1 MTDRLLPDRSETVFT
16 DAKAALS
23 PAEAVAEANRC
34 LFCSDAPCMNACP
47 THIDVAQ
54 FIRKIATNNLTGSAR
69 TIFDANILGASCAR
83 VCPVE
88 VLCAGACVMHQ
99 LHREPIA
106 IGKLQRFATD
116 AAVKAGTRFFEAGKD
131 TGKSVGL
138 IGAGPASLACAH
150 ELRRA
155 GHRCTIY
162 EKSSHVGGL
171 NVSGVAPHKMRAD
184 KGLEEANWVLGIG
197 GIEVQKNT
205 TIGKDVSFQELEKR
219 HDAVF
224 VGVGLGPDSAMNVP
238 GENLAGVSGAVAWIE
253 KLKLGKVDAASLKH
267 CVIIGGGNTA
277 IDAVREARTLGIPHV
292 TLVYRGNQSVMS
304 GYQHEW
310 EEAQLQGAQAEWHTV
325 PVAFEGAGK
334 VEKVKCLR
342 TDAAKKPI
350 AGSELTLEADL
361 VLVAIGQGT
370 LGQQLAALEGVKVE
384 KGRLVADATGKLG
397 RKGWYGGGDCVNGG
411 KEVVNAAAE
420 GKAAAKA
427 IDAYLTGA
435 AHG

>member
-1 MTDRLLPDRSETVFT
+1 
-16 DAKAALS
+16 
-23 PAEAVAEANRC
+23 
-34 LFCSDAPCMNACP
+34 
-47 THIDVAQ
+47 VAQ
-54 FIRKIATNNLTGSAR
+54 FIRKIATGNLTGSAR

-106 IGKLQRFATD
+106 IGKLQRYATD
-116 AAVKAGTRFFEAGKD
+116 AAMKAGTRFFESGKD

-138 IGAGPASLACAH
+138 IGGGPASLACAH
-150 ELRRA
+150 ELRRH
-155 GHRCTIY
+155 GHRVTIY

-171 NVSGVAPHKMRAD
+171 NVTGVAPHKMRAD
-184 KGLEEANWVLGIG
+184 TGLEEANWVLAIG
-197 GIEVQKNT
+197 GIEVQKNC

-224 VGVGLGPDSAMNVP
+224 VGVGLGADSLMNVP
-238 GENLAGVSGAVAWIE
+238 GENLAGVYGAVAWIE
-253 KLKLGKVDAASLKH
+253 KLKLGRVDATVKSCL
-267 CVIIGGGNTA
+267 VIGGGNTA
-277 IDAVREARTLGIPHV
+277 IDAVREARTLGIPDV
-292 TLVYRGNQSVMS
+292 RLVYRGTQAVMS
-304 GYQHEW
+304 GYEHEW
-310 EEAQLQGAQAEWHTV
+310 EAAQLQGAQAEWHAV
-325 PVAFEGAGK
+325 PVAYEGTGK
-334 VEKVKCLR
+334 VQKVRCLR
-342 TDAAKKPI
+342 TDEKKKPI
-350 AGSELTLEADL
+350 PGSEFTLDADL
-361 VLVAIGQGT
+361 VLIAIGQGT

-435 AHG
+435 AHA